1 MADFTKAAGSFD
13 KGPLSVALI
22 GPDERRRKAMAEA
35 LSGRPG
41 IVVKEYADFPRDL
54 DDLPRLLEQHYD
66 VVVVDADSDP
76 GLAAELAE
84 ILSASGKTDVMAY
97 SADPDVHLAIR
108 FMRAGVR
115 EFFTLPLNKGEIAE
129 ALIRASHRPTSAHE
143 PIRPSSKVFTFLGT
157 KGGCGVTTIASNFA
171 ISLAQESER
180 STLLI
185 DLGLPLGDAA
195 INLGI
200 VPEFSVADA
209 FQDPTRLDS
218 NFLHTLVARHSSGV
232 GVLAAPSEFQ
242 GEQPNQEF
250 IDKLLTIAR
259 QEFEFI
265 VVDLGSRV
273 DLMDSALFGP
283 DAVVYLIT
291 QVGISELRNANR
303 MITRFFPKRD
313 WGLQIVLNRYKP
325 ATLLFDDKNVER
337 ALTRPT
343 QWKIPDDWASARRT
357 QMTATPLALDDSQI
371 SLAIRQM
378 ARIACGLPADREE
391 KKSLFSFFR

>member
-1 MADFTKAAGSFD
+1 MADPTSAAGSFERVS
-13 KGPLSVALI
+13 LSVALI
-22 GPDERRRKAMAEA
+22 GPDEQRRRTMAEA

-41 IVVKEYADFPRDL
+41 VSVREYVSFPRDL
-54 DDLPRLLEQHYD
+54 DDLPQLLEQRYD

-76 GLAAELAE
+76 DFAVQLASS
-84 ILSASGKTDVMAY
+84 LSAGGRAYVMAY
-97 SADPDVHLAIR
+97 SADPDVRLAIR

-115 EFFTLPLNKGEIAE
+115 EFFTLPLDRNEIAE
-129 ALIRASHRPTSAHE
+129 ALIRASTRSATPRETSRA
-143 PIRPSSKVFTFLGT
+143 PGKLLVFLGS
-157 KGGCGVTTIASNFA
+157 KGGCGVTTIAANFA
-171 ISLAQESER
+171 IALAQESER
-180 STLLI
+180 DTLLI

-200 VPEFSVADA
+200 VPEFSIANA
-209 FQDPTRLDS
+209 LQDPSRLDS
-218 NFLHTLVARHSSGV
+218 QFVSTLVARHSSGL

-242 GEQPNQEF
+242 AEQPNREF
-250 IDKLLTIAR
+250 LDKLLNIVR
-259 QEFEFI
+259 QDFDYI

-273 DLMDSALFGP
+273 DLMESALFGP
-283 DAVVYLIT
+283 DSVIT

-313 WGLQIVLNRYKP
+313 WGLQIVVNRYKP
-325 ATLLFDDKNVER
+325 AVLLFDDKHIER

-343 QWKIPDDWASARRT
+343 QWKIPDDWANARRT
-357 QMTATPLALDDSQI
+357 QTTASPLALNDSQI